1 MALASFAIWGFFK
14 FAKTTPTMPGEGG
27 IDINFISQF
36 NPFGTSTKTPPTTP
50 PTDVSGYQPGAEG
63 ETVKLKLTKISSMPI
78 AGYTVFS
85 KERLKE
91 INPFPTLPLT
101 GQGDNLVPPAKG
113 GTGGLSVLTEFIP
126 NLRYVEKATGNIYQ
140 TFADLIVE
148 KKFSGTIIP
157 KVYDAYFGN
166 NGESVVMRYLKGDS
180 KTIETFV
187 GTLPKELLGADPNL
201 INETKGAFLPDN
213 VKDISISPDGT
224 KIFYLF
230 KSGDN
235 MIGTILNFLT
245 NKKVQVFDSPFTE
258 WLSQWGNNKTINLT
272 TKPSANIPG
281 YMYSTDDAGKNLN
294 RVLGNI
300 NGLTTLSSPDGKLI
314 LYGNSNLTLNIYHMD
329 TRTSDSAFGIK
340 TLPEKCVWGEL
351 SDVFY
356 CSVPKFI
363 DSGSY
368 PDSWYQGEVSFNDNL
383 WKIDA
388 KNGNTTLLLDPSAF
402 TTEQIDGI
410 KLSLDEN
417 ENYLFFV
424 NKKDSSF
431 WEYMLK

>member
-1 MALASFAIWGFFK
+1 MK
-14 FAKTTPTMPGEGG
+14 
-27 IDINFISQF
+27 Q
-36 NPFGTSTKTPPTTP
+36 
-50 PTDVSGYQPGAEG
+50 
-63 ETVKLKLTKISSMPI
+63 
-78 AGYTVFS
+78 
-85 KERLKE
+85 
-91 INPFPTLPLT
+91 
-101 GQGDNLVPPAKG
+101 
-113 GTGGLSVLTEFIP
+113 
-126 NLRYVEKATGNIYQ
+126 
-140 TFADLIVE
+140 
-148 KKFSGTIIP
+148 
-157 KVYDAYFGN
+157 
-166 NGESVVMRYLKGDS
+166 
-180 KTIETFV
+180 
-187 GTLPKELLGADPNL
+187 KELL
-201 INETKGAFLPDN
+201 DN

-245 NKKVQVFDSPFTE
+245 NKKSRYLILLYGMAVAM
-258 WLSQWGNNKTINLT
+258 GNNKTINLT